1 MKRKLIF
8 STCSLL
14 ISLLS
19 FGQERYKSFIHPGIT
34 KWAYESPQDGCLR
47 DEVDAYGDTIINQ
60 LTYKKLWTTHFLIQ
74 AHHTDAIQQWR
85 EYNVFSG
92 SIKNVFIRQSSDAS
106 KLYLLDTNENI
117 ERLIVDMD
125 LKVGDE
131 FAHPLPFPFEIDT
144 VESITYKDGRKH
156 IHFKN
161 MKPAGRTLTFIE
173 GIGPTRYILSGFFD
187 AAPPY
192 DDNFLICYS
201 NDSYFY
207 NIEDYI
213 CACTRETQIR
223 DISSDT
229 YKITKLSEFIEI
241 SFTENAHRTWRL
253 FDISGREMEKSS
265 IVNWQSIQIPI
276 TELKSGIYI
285 ARIYNR
291 DNKEYKSIK
300 ITL

>member
-19 FGQERYKSFIHPGIT
+19 FGQERYKSFISQGIT
-34 KWAYESPQDGCLR
+34 KWAYESPQDGCCI
-47 DEVDAYGDTIINQ
+47 DEIDAYGDTIINQ
-60 LTYKKLWTTHFLIQ
+60 LAYKKLWTTHFLIQ

-131 FAHPLPFPFEIDT
+131 FTHPFPFEIDT
-144 VESITYKDGRKH
+144 VESITYKDERKH

-161 MKPAGRTLTFIE
+161 IEPAGRTLTFIE
-173 GIGPTRYILSGFFD
+173 GIGPSRYILSGTFV
-187 AAPPY
+187 AGPPY
-192 DDNFLICYS
+192 DNFLICYS

-207 NIEDYI
+207 RINDYYT
-213 CACTRETQIR
+213 CACGDTQIR
-223 DISSDT
+223 DIGTDT
-229 YKITKLSEFIEI
+229 YKITKLSDFIEI

-253 FDISGREMEKSS
+253 FDISGRETEKSS